1 MTLQPYDP
9 TADRHCEHC
18 EDRHTI
24 GPDLDGEPVE
34 CTQCPRCRVC
44 EAYLSKEDAPLST
57 CDPNEQGDS
66 AGWCH
71 KTCLQKEIEESCGH
85 LKDGERLAHC
95 YDRITNHYLHRLQVC
110 RNWDMNPDFHDGPEL
125 ATFTAMVQLAA
136 TYTTRIAV
144 RAEVRMMR

>member
-18 EDRHTI
+18 EDRYTI

-71 KTCLQKEIEESCGH
+71 KTCLQLEIEEGGRG
-85 LKDGERLAHC
+85 LEGNKLRAFC
-95 YDRITNHYLHRLQVC
+95 YDRITNHYLHGFHPIRD
-110 RNWDMNPDFHDGPEL
+110 RGYNPDLFQGYEL
-125 ATFTAMVQLAA
+125 ATFTALFQLAA